1 MIVPK
6 TIKDKSKLNA
16 NNYVIAGKKLTQ
28 KELEKVIASAENTPL
43 ISLEDF
49 NKKCETL
56 KNSI

>member
-6 TIKDKSKLNA
+6 IIKEKAKSNA

-28 KELEKVIASAENTPL
+28 KELEKAIDSAEKTTI
-43 ISLEDF
+43 ISLDDF
-49 NKKCETL
+49 NKKCEKL

>member
-49 NKKCETL
+49 NKKCEKL